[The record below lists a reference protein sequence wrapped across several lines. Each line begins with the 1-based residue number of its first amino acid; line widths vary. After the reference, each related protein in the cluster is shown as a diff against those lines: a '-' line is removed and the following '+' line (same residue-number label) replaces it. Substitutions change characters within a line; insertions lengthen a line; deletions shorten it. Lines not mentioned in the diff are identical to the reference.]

1 MKQHGHA
8 ATGAALALLAL
19 PVIIGGSLVAGVGGR
34 GVSALPP
41 VPVPPENPVTE
52 AKRVLGKILFWDE
65 QLSSDNTMACGTCHI
80 TGAGG
85 TDPVLGLHPGPDA
98 QFGTPDDMRT
108 SPGVIRSD
116 ASDDYTP
123 DALFGLRRQT
133 TDRSAPPAIMAM
145 YAPETFWD
153 GRAGGEFV
161 DPDTGAVLIATGGA
175 LENQVIA
182 PPLSDVEMAHEAR
195 DWAQI
200 SEKLER
206 SVPLG
211 IATDL
216 PPDVQGAIDAF
227 ETYPALFRE
236 AFGTNQISAARIA
249 MAIATYERT
258 LVPDQSPWD
267 LFTLG
272 DTGAMTPQQIDG
284 WNLFR
289 GLACATCH
297 QPPLFTDLSFRNIG
311 VRPTNQDR
319 GRQDVSGLAQDRGKF
334 KVPSLRNVGL
344 KSSMMHT
351 GEFQLMSTVFNLYLG
366 PGAAGNTNRDPLLPV
381 PVAIFQRDAITDFLE
396 NALTDPRVTAEQF
409 PFDRPTLS
417 IETPPNPSQLG
428 AGTPGTGGLVPRMIS
443 VVPPNVGNLDFK
455 IGVADALPG
464 AQAFVAISTIPP
476 SAGVLTPETLEGPF
490 TLDGSGSGGGYATL
504 HWPILGRPALE
515 GDVVFMQWR
524 VSDPGAVGG
533 VALSRT
539 ARVELFCNGDC
550 PSTCPADLA
559 LPYGAL
565 DFSDVTA
572 FLNAFASMDPAAD
585 LAAPEGAFDFSDVTA
600 FLGMFGAGCP

>member
-1 MKQHGHA
+1 MGRHGYA
-8 ATGAALALLAL
+8 ATGTALALLAL
-19 PVIIGGSLVAGVGGR
+19 PVILGGSLVAGVGGR
-34 GVSALPP
+34 GVSTLPP
-41 VPVPPENPVTE
+41 VPVPPENPMSE

-80 TGAGG
+80 TGAAGA
-85 TDPVLGLHPGPDA
+85 DPVLGPNPGPDGLS
-98 QFGTPDDMRT
+98 GTPDDMRT
-108 SPGVIRSD
+108 SFGVIRSD
-116 ASDDYTP
+116 AADDYKP
-123 DALFGLRRQT
+123 DAVFGLRRQT
-133 TDRSAPPAIMAM
+133 TGRSAPAAIMAM

-153 GRAGGEFV
+153 GRAGQEFV
-161 DPDTGAVLIATGGA
+161 DPDTGAMLIASGGA

-200 SEKLER
+200 SAKLEHA
-206 SVPLG
+206 VPLG

-216 PPDVQGAIDAF
+216 PPDVQGAIDTF
-227 ETYPALFRE
+227 ESYPAMFQE
-236 AFGTNQISAARIA
+236 AFGTDQISAARIA

-272 DTGAMTPQQIDG
+272 DSQAMTPQQIDG

-289 GLACATCH
+289 GFACATCH
-297 QPPLFTDLSFRNIG
+297 EPPLFTDLSFRNIG
-311 VRPTNQDR
+311 VRPTSEDR
-319 GRQDVSGLAQDRGKF
+319 GRQDVTGLAQDRGRF
-334 KVPSLRNVGL
+334 KVPTLRNVGL
-344 KSSMMHT
+344 KPSLMHT
-351 GEFQLMSTVFNLYLG
+351 GDFQLMTTVFNLYLG
-366 PGAAGNTNRDPLLPV
+366 PGASGNNNRDPLLPV
-381 PVAIFQRDAITDFLE
+381 LVPIFQRDAITDFLE
-396 NALTDPRVTAEQF
+396 NGLTDPRVAAEQF
-409 PFDRPTLS
+409 PFDRPTLN
-417 IETPPNPSQLG
+417 IETPPNPSQIGL
-428 AGTPGTGGLVPRMIS
+428 GTPGTDGLVPRMIS

-455 IGVADALPG
+455 IGIAQALPG
-464 AQAFVAISTIPP
+464 AEAFVAISTSPP
-476 SAGVLTPETLEGPF
+476 SGGVLTPETLEGPF

-539 ARVELFCNGDC
+539 ARVELFCTGDC

-572 FLNAFASMDPAAD
+572 FLNAFASMHPDAD
-585 LAAPEGAFDFSDVTA
+585 LAAPEGAFNFSDVAA